1 MNSIPDPNQKN
12 AVTDGKITAPPLRNW
27 RNGVLVRIPNQL
39 SDAVMTFP
47 ALFELKK
54 ILPKYCGLFVIIPG
68 FMTQL
73 FEALPIVDK
82 TIPLRSTN
90 TLWNKKERREV
101 RQLRAGAIVL
111 FNDSVKDIIS
121 ARMSRVPKL
130 FGFSNSGCDILLSAK
145 IARRSNPNNPE
156 HHSPLAMQYLEL
168 VKLLG
173 AGEWNGVLPRV
184 SSRIATDET
193 DSQIRD
199 ICRHPQ
205 ILLVAP
211 GSSGNQCW
219 PAENYRAAA
228 NYWIRHGGI
237 VVVIGS
243 ASERILGDAVIQ
255 SLPRRKCFNLCGK
268 TDFCALLHL
277 FKSAAY
283 TLAGD
288 SGLMRLGITLDVHG
302 LVPVGPPDF
311 DKTDPVTAKWRI
323 LFSRTIHCKTGKK
336 CQSGKCPGKPS
347 ARQVIREI
355 RRAAAELNFPFRK
368 AARKYS

>member
-1 MNSIPDPNQKN
+1 MNSILDQNHKN
-12 AVTDGKITAPPLRNW
+12 TVSNGKIAAPPLRNW

-47 ALFELKK
+47 ALLELKK
-54 ILPKYCGLFVIIPG
+54 ILPQYCGLFVIIPG

-82 TIPLRSTN
+82 TIPLRTADAMW
-90 TLWNKKERREV
+90 TKKERREV

-111 FNDSVKDIIS
+111 FNTSIKDIIS
-121 ARMSRVPKL
+121 ARMSRVPKI
-130 FGFSNSGCDILLSAK
+130 FGFNNSGCDMLLSAK
-145 IARRSNPNNPE
+145 IPRRLNPDNPE

-173 AGEWNGVLPRV
+173 AGEWDGRLPRV

-193 DSQIRD
+193 NPLIRD

-205 ILLVAP
+205 ILLLAP
-211 GSSGNQCW
+211 GSSKQCW

-243 ASERILGDAVIQ
+243 ASERTLGNAVLQ
-255 SLPRRKCFNLCGK
+255 SLPRKKCINLCGK

-277 FKSAAY
+277 FKAAAY

-311 DKTDPVTAKWRI
+311 DRTDPVTSKWRM
-323 LFSRTIHCKTGKK
+323 LVTGTKACKSGKN
-336 CQSGKCPGKPS
+336 CQSGNCPGKPT

-355 RRAAAELNFPFRK
+355 RRAAKELNFPFRK
-368 AARKYS
+368 ASGKYS